1 MKFSLLIASAFY
13 EIKAYSPYIT
23 SIMSSLR
30 VLQESGVEYSY
41 VEISGDSYVDRAK
54 NSLVDKFLRS
64 NFTHLMII
72 DSDLGWEIEGFAR
85 ILKAAIAGAEIVG
98 GAYLCKGDWNTYA
111 VTPVLDD
118 SQYVGNTDCGELV
131 FNVTSLPGGFLIYSR
146 KAFERTRPVLKTYD
160 MDGPVLEAFR
170 CDINDEGVRLGEDIY
185 FQRKYIEQGGKIYL
199 VPNVTLTHYGTK
211 GYEGNYN
218 TYVRRRP
225 GGPDYPNSI
234 ERLRYKHLNE
244 TAWII
249 GKGPSLVHLR
259 KEHIGQGPVIAI
271 SEAIIPVEKLGI
283 DNPIYAMQKDYDPP
297 EHEPIAP
304 PQYAT
309 LLVQEREVA
318 GRHKDYKPRYVFDN
332 PMDFDMGMRVPSSI
346 TATKI
351 AELLGCKRIVYI
363 SFDSCT
369 QEEVATCH
377 YNSDGTYK
385 IISTSDPE
393 ENEYWREYKV
403 IARSLKEYIE
413 RNYLAVEWITPERE
427 TDGTQE

>member
-41 VEISGDSYVDRAK
+41 FEISGDSYVDRAK
-54 NSLVDKFLRS
+54 NALVDKFLKTHH
-64 NFTHLMII
+64 THLMII
-72 DSDLGWEIEGFAR
+72 DSDLGWDVNGFGR
-85 ILKAAIAGAEIVG
+85 LIKAAISGAEVVG
-98 GAYLCKGDWNTYA
+98 GAYLCKGEWNTYA
-111 VTPVLDD
+111 VTPVLKDA
-118 SQYVGNTDCGELV
+118 QYVGNKDCGELA
-131 FNVTSLPGGFLIYSR
+131 FNVTSLPGGFIIYSR
-146 KAFERTRPVLKTYD
+146 KALERTRPALRTYD

-170 CDINDEGVRLGEDIY
+170 CEIDETGVRLGEDIY
-185 FQRKYIEQGGKIYL
+185 FQRKYMEMGGKIYL
-199 VPNVTLTHYGTK
+199 IPDITLTHYGTK

-218 TYVRRRP
+218 THIRRRP
-225 GGPDYPNSI
+225 GGPDYEFSV
-234 ERLRYKHLNE
+234 ERLRYKHVNE

-249 GKGPSLVHLR
+249 GKGPSLVNLR

-271 SEAIIPVEKLGI
+271 SEAIIPVETLGI

-297 EHEPIAP
+297 EQEPIGP
-304 PQYAT
+304 PKYAT
-309 LLVQEREVA
+309 LLVHEREVP
-318 GRHKDYKPRYVFDN
+318 GRHKDYKPRYNFDN
-332 PMDFDMGMRVPSSI
+332 PIDFDMGTNVPSSI

-351 AELLGCKRIVYI
+351 AELLGCKKIVYV

-369 QEEVATCH
+369 QDDITTCH
-377 YNSDGTYK
+377 YNEDGTYK
-385 IISTSDPE
+385 ILSTSKPEDE
-393 ENEYWREYKV
+393 ENFREYKI
-403 IARSLKEYIE
+403 IARSLKEYIS